1 MASLKAKELAK
12 LSDKELTSKLI
23 ELKNELIKVSVVNT
37 QKKNTATLAKNLK
50 KNIARVLTVQRLKEA

>member
-12 LSDKELTSKLI
+12 LSDKDLSSRLA

-37 QKKNTATLAKNLK
+37 QQKNTATIARNLK
-50 KNIARVLTVQRLKEA
+50 KNIARVLTVMRAKEA